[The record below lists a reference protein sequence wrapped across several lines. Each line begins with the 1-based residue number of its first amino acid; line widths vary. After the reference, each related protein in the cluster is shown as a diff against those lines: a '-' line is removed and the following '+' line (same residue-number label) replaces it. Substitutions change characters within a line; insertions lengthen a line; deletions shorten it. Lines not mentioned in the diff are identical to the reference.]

1 MCSHLSCCFDLLGWL
16 VFREGNKMNEDT
28 KSHDTSTRAVFL
40 SIVGKPNV
48 GKSSLLN
55 MLVGCKASIV
65 SSKPN
70 TTRNRICGVLTD
82 GGTQIVFTD
91 APGLLNTKTMLDT
104 YMVKEISD
112 AMSGSDACL
121 HVIEAGCGISSLDA
135 ELISRIDTLKVPSI
149 LVINK
154 VDLLKN
160 KSVLLGQMKE
170 FIDRFDYWA
179 IVPVSAKTGCGR
191 GELLSEIKKLA
202 VPSIFYFPE
211 NQVTD
216 QQEGKMISELI
227 REKVLRFLNAEIPH
241 GVAVYVSS
249 VNRRGGIIDVDS
261 CIYCEKMSHKGII
274 IGKRGTMLKK
284 IGSSAREDIEKLLGG
299 KVNLKIWVKV
309 KEGWKNKQ
317 DLLKTLGYSV

>member
-1 MCSHLSCCFDLLGWL
+1 M
-16 VFREGNKMNEDT
+16 FREGKKMNGNTELYG
-28 KSHDTSTRAVFL
+28 KSTRAVFV
-40 SIVGKPNV
+40 SIAGRANV

-55 MLVGCKASIV
+55 MLIGCKASIV

-70 TTRNRICGVLTD
+70 TTRNRICGILTD
-82 GGTQIVFTD
+82 GDTQIVFTD

-121 HVIEAGCGISSLDA
+121 HVVGAGCGISSLDA
-135 ELISRIDTLKVPSI
+135 EVISRIENLKIPSI

-154 VDLLKN
+154 IDLLKN
-160 KSVLLGQMKE
+160 KSVLIGQMQE
-170 FIDRFDYWA
+170 FINRFDYSA
-179 IVPVSAKTGCGR
+179 IVPVSARTGSGR
-191 GELLSEIKKLA
+191 DELLCETRKLA
-202 VPSIFYFPE
+202 VPSIFYFSE

-216 QQEGKMISELI
+216 QQESKMISELI

-241 GVAVYVSS
+241 GVAVHISS
-249 VNRRGGIIDVDS
+249 VSRRGGIIDVDS

-274 IGKRGTMLKK
+274 IGRKGTMLKK
-284 IGSSAREDIEKLLGG
+284 IGSSAREDMEKLLGG

-317 DLLKTLGYSV
+317 DLLKTLGYGV